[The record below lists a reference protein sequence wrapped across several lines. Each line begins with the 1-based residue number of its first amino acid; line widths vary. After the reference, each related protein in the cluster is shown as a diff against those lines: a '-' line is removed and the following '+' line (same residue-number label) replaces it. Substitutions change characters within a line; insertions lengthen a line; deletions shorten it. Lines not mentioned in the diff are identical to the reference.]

1 MKILIESTTFNHKLY
16 HSLSLGL
23 LEELKMNIE
32 FGIVRSDVVAKKF
45 LLKQKEIKYKFF
57 ENDYLSGLNHLL
69 LKDKK
74 KFISLKNKLP
84 EPDYE
89 VLDEF
94 EKSLDGKSIWKIIS
108 SDRFL
113 GRSFLTGVL
122 VMIMI

>member
-1 MKILIESTTFNHKLY
+1 M
-16 HSLSLGL
+16 
-23 LEELKMNIE
+23 LKQ
-32 FGIVRSDVVAKKF
+32 KKF

-94 EKSLDGKSIWKIIS
+94 EKSLDGKSG
-108 SDRFL
+108 RLFL
-113 GRSFLTGVL
+113 QIGFSADHFLL
-122 VMIMI
+122 V